1 MPCLYFNFLQNKTSH
16 NVASSLLSIY
26 TFFKVPWLP
35 LCRRVWAVTPKELL
49 MLCKSSLFY
58 IFLWEEIPVPCSCLP
73 KSVLNV
79 QQKSKQEEDFFCV
92 LINVVHFL
100 WGSFQFFAKKK
111 KSLIYSRPL
120 WKHLLHDS
128 FSIIEVT
135 HTWEKAKGSTHHQTQ
150 RLWGKNISC

>member
-16 NVASSLLSIY
+16 NVAGSLLSTY

-58 IFLWEEIPVPCSCLP
+58 IFLWVEIPVPCSCLP

-79 QQKSKQEEDFFCV
+79 QQKSKQEEDFLCAYKCGAFS
-92 LINVVHFL
+92 LGKFSIFL
-100 WGSFQFFAKKK
+100 PKE

-150 RLWGKNISC
+150 RLWGKNITC